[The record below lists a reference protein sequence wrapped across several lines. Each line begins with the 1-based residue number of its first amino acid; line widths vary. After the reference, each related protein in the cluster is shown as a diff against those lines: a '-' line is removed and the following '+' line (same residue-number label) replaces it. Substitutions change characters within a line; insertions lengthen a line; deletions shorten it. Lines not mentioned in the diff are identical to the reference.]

1 MATKKLT
8 KKIST
13 RKAKPRT
20 IAAAAPE
27 AFPTTVAEAQ
37 ASYAYR
43 EKEKVIDFMGM
54 DLKKFAFERK
64 DETYFIE
71 VIRKGIPKKAID
83 HLMQKIGLSEA
94 EMAQI
99 LHVSKRT
106 LQRRAPR
113 EILNPE
119 QTERI
124 IELAKL
130 YSKGEEVLGEIGQFS
145 EWMDQKLLALGNK
158 KPKDFLDTSIGI
170 RILLD
175 ELGRIEH
182 GVYS

>member
-1 MATKKLT
+1 MTTKKVT
-8 KKIST
+8 KQIST

-20 IAAAAPE
+20 LASGPE
-27 AFPTTVAEAQ
+27 ASQTVAEAQ

-54 DLKKFAFERK
+54 DLRKFAFERK

-83 HLMQKIGLSEA
+83 HLMQKIGLSET
-94 EMAQI
+94 EMAHI

-158 KPKDFLDTSIGI
+158 KPKEFLDTSIGI

>member
-1 MATKKLT
+1 MATKKVSKT
-8 KKIST
+8 TGSS
-13 RKAKPRT
+13 KAKSQYAT
-20 IAAAAPE
+20 KTE
-27 AFPTTVAEAQ
+27 ASHPKVADALV
-37 ASYAYR
+37 AYAYR

-54 DLKKFAFERK
+54 DLKHFAFERK

-71 VIRKGIPKKAID
+71 VIRKGIPKKIID
-83 HLMQKIGLSEA
+83 HLMQRIGLSED
-94 EMAQI
+94 EMAGI

-106 LQRRAPR
+106 LQRRAPK
-113 EILNPE
+113 EILNAV

-124 IELAKL
+124 IELAKV
-130 YSKGEEVLGEIGQFS
+130 YSKGEEILGDSGQFAD
-145 EWMDQKLLALGNK
+145 WMDQKLLSLGHK
-158 KPKDFLDTSIGI
+158 RPKDFLDTSIGI

>member
-1 MATKKLT
+1 MTAKKSS
-8 KKIST
+8 KSISS
-13 RKAKPRT
+13 RKAKAPAYT
-20 IAAAAPE
+20 AKSQEAALK
-27 AFPTTVAEAQ
+27 VAEAQ

-54 DLKKFAFERK
+54 DLKNFAFERK

-71 VIRKGIPKKAID
+71 VIRKGIPKKVID
-83 HLMQKIGLSEA
+83 HLMQRIGLNES
-94 EMAQI
+94 EMAGI

-124 IELAKL
+124 IELAKV
-130 YSKGEEVLGEIGQFS
+130 YSKGEEVLGEIGQFAD
-145 EWMDQKLLALGNK
+145 WMDQKLLALGNK
-158 KPKDFLDTSIGI
+158 KPKEFLDTSIGI